1 MISLRL
7 AHTCT
12 KESQSACCFNPSAEF
27 GDIGGHLNLVGN
39 SALQRYPGM
48 RTCGGAAH
56 TLPTGAEV
64 TDTTPAFLPGPGLTY
79 PEMTPHGQT
88 VPSI

>member
-1 MISLRL
+1 MV
-7 AHTCT
+7 A
-12 KESQSACCFNPSAEF
+12 
-27 GDIGGHLNLVGN
+27 N
-39 SALQRYPGM
+39 SALQRYAGM

-88 VPSI
+88 APSI